1 MSQIV
6 PFGIDVPILY
16 LKAIYDI
23 SLNKTRGGLQLR
35 PSINQ
40 LPTVN
45 GSKTKIHLSAP
56 EKT

>member
-23 SLNKTRGGLQLR
+23 SLNKTRGLQLR
-35 PSINQ
+35 PSVNQ

-56 EKT
+56 